1 MRKYD
6 EKKELD
12 SMNGALALRPQ
23 INEFI
28 DKIHF
33 RGYSN
38 VCWLGIGGTYASSM
52 QAVVHM
58 KEKSAIE
65 TFIQHAAE
73 YLVTGNKR
81 ITKDTL
87 IIISSVTGSTQE
99 VVEAINKIQQDVGA
113 TVLAFLDKADSP
125 LGKMAHHVI
134 SYPMNEQLKFFM
146 AADRL
151 MYLAGEY
158 PDYDEFYQQMDQ
170 HFAKNIVEVAKK
182 ADAFGQEVALK
193 HHNDAMHYFVGA
205 GNQWGATYSHAMC
218 YWEEQHWLRS
228 KSIESAEFF
237 HGTLEVI
244 DRDTAVTVYVGE
256 DSQRPLSERVAKFLP
271 QICGNYTIIDTKDY
285 PLPGI
290 SEKYRGHLSPFVFR
304 TINNRID
311 AYVEHLNRHPMTIR
325 RYYRCL
331 DY

>member
-1 MRKYD
+1 MRKYN
-6 EKKELD
+6 EQKELD

-28 DKIHF
+28 DKIHS

-99 VVEAINKIQQDVGA
+99 VVAAIDKIQQEVGA